1 MNYKNKKIN
10 LALKIL
16 FHIFFVMFALI
27 SVAGPILLGNASM
40 VNGFLGIVTETG
52 SGAGSGSGR
61 SSTRSGRSAFSPSH
75 TSTDA
80 AAASRKCHQAYRG
93 RSAAQSAHT
102 AAAPYRGRGDF
113 FTIFAMG

>member
-52 SGAGSGSGR
+52 SGAGSGEEGNIYY
-61 SSTRSGRSAFSPSH
+61 
-75 TSTDA
+75 D
-80 AAASRKCHQAYRG
+80 KK
-93 RSAAQSAHT
+93 
-102 AAAPYRGRGDF
+102 
-113 FTIFAMG
+113 